1 MLGTSHRHAP
11 KNSMS
16 LTFLKSVRDWVIV
29 GEENQQWHGHDAL
42 NGRSPVD
49 MLTVD
54 LWKIPEEFPTNPQRA
69 ITTTI
74 NEIF

>member
-29 GEENQQWHGHDAL
+29 GEENQQWHEL
-42 NGRSPVD
+42 
-49 MLTVD
+49 
-54 LWKIPEEFPTNPQRA
+54 KIIQYIYLPL
-69 ITTTI
+69 I
-74 NEIF
+74 